1 MNRNFLKSG
10 ALALMIGL
18 SGTVLGNAEIVKN
31 SDSIKEVKS
40 QRLEVNVY
48 PRENGIVAVNFKKEA
63 NETVEV
69 KIYTLTGRRIFK
81 EKISTHELIA
91 KKYDMTRFPDG
102 QYIVEV
108 FNDNYLTRKIV
119 EKTN

>member
-1 MNRNFLKSG
+1 MSRVSE
-10 ALALMIGL
+10 IGP
-18 SGTVLGNAEIVKN
+18 SEFVKN
-31 SDSIKEVKS
+31 NDSIKEVKS
-40 QRLEVNVY
+40 QKLEVNVY
-48 PRENGIVAVNFKKEA
+48 PRSNGIVAVNFKKEA

-69 KIYTLTGRRIFK
+69 KIYTLTGKRIFK

-91 KKYDMTRFPDG
+91 KKYDMTRLPDG

-108 FNDNYLTRKIV
+108 SNDNYLTRKVV